1 MNYEKGGFGYGHAKQ
16 ELLNLIQTKFN
27 DQRKKYNHLMSNKSE
42 IDKILKVGAEK
53 ATKTADQVISRVR
66 AKLGY

>member
-16 ELLNLIQTKFN
+16 DLLNLILTKFN
-27 DQRKKYNHLMSNKSE
+27 DQRKKYNYLMSNKSE
-42 IDKILKVGAEK
+42 IDKILKQGAEK
-53 ATKTADQVISRVR
+53 AAKTADQVISRVR

>member
-1 MNYEKGGFGYGHAKQ
+1 
-16 ELLNLIQTKFN
+16 
-27 DQRKKYNHLMSNKSE
+27 MSNKSE

>member
-16 ELLNLIQTKFN
+16 ELFNLILTKFN
-27 DQRKKYNHLMSNKSE
+27 DQRKKYNYLMSNKSE
-42 IDKILKVGAEK
+42 IDKILKQGAEK
-53 ATKTADQVISRVR
+53 AAKTADQVISRVR

>member
-16 ELLNLIQTKFN
+16 ELFNLILTKFN
-27 DQRKKYNHLMSNKSE
+27 DQRKKYNYLMSNKSE

-53 ATKTADQVISRVR
+53 AAKTADQVISRVR

>member
-16 ELLNLIQTKFN
+16 ELFNLILTKFN
-27 DQRKKYNHLMSNKSE
+27 DQRKKYNYLMSNKSE
-42 IDKILKVGAEK
+42 IDKILKLGAEK
-53 ATKTADQVISRVR
+53 AAKTADQVISRVR